1 MKMNNFLKIFS
12 STLGHD
18 IMWGDLLKANH
29 FPYYPNDFLLLN
41 AAKFYIIHGHFITSH
56 EENQHNFLNLAIW
69 LTNEGYILF
78 HLRVNAVYLVSTYG
92 SLQYIHRVS
101 SCFSS
106 LNVCSL
112 INCTLTHWMNANRT
126 HGSLI

>member
-1 MKMNNFLKIFS
+1 MKMNHSLKIFS

-29 FPYYPNDFLLLN
+29 FPFYPFKCCRILHHSRTFYHVTWGKSTWLLE
-41 AAKFYIIHGHFITSH
+41 F
-56 EENQHNFLNLAIW
+56 NLIGSRF